1 MIEKNIGTLAIRL
14 LPTFETHWSSRS
26 TSVEL
31 QAPAARTTLSPWYFV
46 PSTVSTPVHVVS
58 SAANKG
64 RLNVPALAFLLAK
77 RRNRKSLDCESYL
90 PNPKLTP

>member
-1 MIEKNIGTLAIRL
+1 MSNRKEENIGMLAIRL
-14 LPTFETHWSSRS
+14 PLTFETHWSSRS

-31 QAPAARTTLSPWYFV
+31 QAPAAKTILSPWYFV
-46 PSTVSTPVHVVS
+46 PSAVSTPVHVVP

-77 RRNRKSLDCESYL
+77 DKTETSCL
-90 PNPKLTP
+90 